1 MENLILYISECV
13 FLHRHN
19 WRNFFRMIEW
29 CFKNQQPTV
38 ALGAKVEMGCLEPL
52 QLLPEVQVIQVTHGP
67 LEARAAGT
75 KTGDGHI
82 IGTVLHC

>member
-1 MENLILYISECV
+1 MEKLILYISECV
-13 FLHRHN
+13 FYIDITGGF
-19 WRNFFRMIEW
+19 FFRMIEW

-52 QLLPEVQVIQVTHGP
+52 QLLPDVQVIQVTHGP